1 MSHSPRPT
9 HQASLFQLVDW
20 RNCTHLHPFVSSPS
34 HQASLFQLV
43 DWRSVL
49 ELLLV
54 WVAFLAL
61 QLAKQHTPDCSR
73 PYWLLNALQI
83 PAAPT
88 GCSPPSW
95 GRGASLFQLVDWRS
109 VLELLLVWVA
119 SLALQLSKQHTPDCS
134 RPYWLLNALQ
144 IPVTLLATLVGA
156 WCVAPGVCVWH
167 AEPLQ
172 AHPLIPVPLLP
183 SPSQSSLQP
192 FPLPSY
198 HFQAS
203 LFQLVDW
210 RSVLELL
217 LVWLAFLA
225 LQLAKQHTMD
235 CSRPYWLLNALQIP
249 VALLATLVGAFRLYR
264 QSHPSP
270 RRNSRG
276 RGGGGAAGAAA
287 AGGGAAAGVEASEQ
301 QQREGA
307 SSSRGEYHTAHWGM
321 QQLWGYPL
329 CSFIAGVMG
338 GLLGIGGGMVM
349 GPVLLELNLPPQVTA
364 ATTTFMVV
372 FSSSL
377 SVLEFYL
384 LGRIPI
390 EVALVF
396 AGIAMVAAF
405 TGLSIVR
412 AIVMRYGKPSVIIFA
427 LGSVIGLSGIV
438 LGAYGGVNTYHDWM
452 AGANMGFRDLCARE
466 F

>member
-1 MSHSPRPT
+1 
-9 HQASLFQLVDW
+9 
-20 RNCTHLHPFVSSPS
+20 
-34 HQASLFQLV
+34 
-43 DWRSVL
+43 
-49 ELLLV
+49 
-54 WVAFLAL
+54 
-61 QLAKQHTPDCSR
+61 
-73 PYWLLNALQI
+73 
-83 PAAPT
+83 
-88 GCSPPSW
+88 
-95 GRGASLFQLVDWRS
+95 
-109 VLELLLVWVA
+109 
-119 SLALQLSKQHTPDCS
+119 
-134 RPYWLLNALQ
+134 
-144 IPVTLLATLVGA
+144 
-156 WCVAPGVCVWH
+156 
-167 AEPLQ
+167 
-172 AHPLIPVPLLP
+172 
-183 SPSQSSLQP
+183 
-192 FPLPSY
+192 
-198 HFQAS
+198 
-203 LFQLVDW
+203 
-210 RSVLELL
+210 
-217 LVWLAFLA
+217 
-225 LQLAKQHTMD
+225 MD

-249 VALLATLVGAFRLYR
+249 VALLATLMGAFRLYR

-287 AGGGAAAGVEASEQ
+287 GGGGGAAGVEASEQ

-438 LGAYGGVNTYHDWM
+438 LGAYGGVNMYHDWM
-452 AGANMGFRDLCARE
+452 AGANMGFRDLCTRE